1 MYEDMENKIN
11 NKDITLMINEL
22 RKQVSQLQNKV
33 KLLEKKFKRDI
44 KSVSKNKIKS
54 TRIPSGFAK
63 PSKVSD
69 ELIDFMNKESGSM
82 VARTEVT
89 KYLIKYIKDKSL
101 QKMDD
106 KRIIK
111 PDDKLL
117 DLLGSGEDEI
127 TYFNLQKYMNKH
139 FIKE

>member
-1 MYEDMENKIN
+1 MENEIN
-11 NKDITLMINEL
+11 GKEITIMINEL
-22 RKQVSQLQNKV
+22 KKQVSQIQNKV

-44 KSVSKNKIKS
+44 KGVSKNKVKS
-54 TRIPSGFAK
+54 DRNPSGFAK
-63 PSKVSD
+63 PSKVTNK
-69 ELIDFMNKESGSM
+69 LTDFMNKDSGSM

-89 KYLIKYIKDKSL
+89 QYLIKYIKDKSL
-101 QKMDD
+101 QKIDD

-111 PDDKLL
+111 PDEKLL
-117 DLLGSGEDEI
+117 DLLESGEDEV

>member
-1 MYEDMENKIN
+1 MENEIN
-11 NKDITLMINEL
+11 GKEITIMINEL
-22 RKQVSQLQNKV
+22 KKQVSQVQNKV

-44 KSVSKNKIKS
+44 KGVSKNKVKS
-54 TRIPSGFAK
+54 NRSPSGFAK
-63 PSKVSD
+63 PSKVTD
-69 ELIDFMNKESGSM
+69 KLTDFMNKESGSM

-101 QKMDD
+101 QKIDD